1 MPLYITVHNTGRQ
14 CVEQTEKKKK
24 RAKRERSRRHMQNN
38 ARLRPIPDTYVR
50 GSIIVAA
57 TLHLRKRAGDR
68 GVHPQRLTDCLMH
81 MNFTRVGSARADVR
95 PGPWVPR
102 LTHTYIGSKGPD
114 RISPDRGV
122 GEGLL
127 RSCSFSLRDKEWCK
141 KKKKGFHS
149 HVNKDALTRSHVTDT
164 SGPRSRL

>member
-1 MPLYITVHNTGRQ
+1 MGKVTAAH
-14 CVEQTEKKKK
+14 
-24 RAKRERSRRHMQNN
+24 AKQRPPTSDSR
-38 ARLRPIPDTYVR
+38 YVR
-50 GSIIVAA
+50 GSIVAA

-122 GEGLL
+122 GEGLP

-141 KKKKGFHS
+141 KKKKKRLSQSCEQGCI
-149 HVNKDALTRSHVTDT
+149 DAIPCD
-164 SGPRSRL
+164 